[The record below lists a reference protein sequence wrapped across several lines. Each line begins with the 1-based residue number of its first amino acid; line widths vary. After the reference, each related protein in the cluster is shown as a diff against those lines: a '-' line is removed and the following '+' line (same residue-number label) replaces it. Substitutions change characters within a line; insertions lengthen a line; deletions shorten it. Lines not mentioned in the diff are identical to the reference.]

1 MTEPEEKTAV
11 INRPKRA
18 WYSRDIRL
26 LAGVLLSYGGFLG
39 GVHVI
44 AYLLGLQR
52 TLSCWVAVVPLALA
66 VLTVVLLIGLAL
78 RMARAWRGHIQD
90 KRQLVGLRLLAVV
103 GIATYLVLPF
113 TRLGWPPYK
122 TFTRAFR
129 KYTLANVDLDAT
141 RAWLNTLNGKYDPN
155 YTYDLESGATIEDW
169 WPEAGS
175 WAKAITPLGPVSAE
189 LSPDG
194 NGHPAVRIRW
204 VGPPNSWGLVVGSK
218 DMQTPPSDFSRYSE
232 YRVPLDSGAYV
243 WHERG
248 GLWRL
253 LRALIAGT

>member
-1 MTEPEEKTAV
+1 MSEPDEKTV
-11 INRPKRA
+11 VVNRPRRA
-18 WYSRDIRL
+18 WYSRDIWL
-26 LAGVLLSYGGFLG
+26 FAGLLLSYGGFLA
-39 GVHVI
+39 VRHII
-44 AYLLGLQR
+44 AHLSGLQR
-52 TLSCWVAVVPLALA
+52 VPPLWFALVLLVLA
-66 VLTVVLLIGLAL
+66 VLTVVLLVGLAL
-78 RMARAWRGHIQD
+78 RMGRAWRRHIQD
-90 KRQLVGLRLLAVV
+90 RRQLVGWWLLAVLA
-103 GIATYLVLPF
+103 IMTYLVLPF
-113 TRLGWPPYK
+113 TRFGWPPYK

-129 KYTLANVDLDAT
+129 KYTLANVDLDAM

-204 VGPPNSWGLVVGSK
+204 VGLLNSWGLVVGSK
-218 DMQTPPSDFSRYSE
+218 DMQTPPSDFPRYSE

-253 LRALIAGT
+253 LRFLTME